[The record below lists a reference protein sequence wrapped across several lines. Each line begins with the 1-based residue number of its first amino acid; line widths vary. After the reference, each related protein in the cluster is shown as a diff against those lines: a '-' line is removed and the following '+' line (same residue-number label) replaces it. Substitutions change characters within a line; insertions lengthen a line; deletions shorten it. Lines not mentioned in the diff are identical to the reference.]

1 MKQLQKNIFNILL
14 CSSIFIGGYQNA
26 SAIHPLAE
34 RVVKI
39 INKDG
44 QSALCKKGGI
54 FRERV
59 GLTIG
64 KNCDNHDFAEFAVTA
79 CGRNGDFDQSECYNI
94 IAKNIGGAGIL
105 GAPSAVEQSVKM
117 KHTNTYAMVCT
128 TKRENL
134 EGILK
139 AIADRSC
146 GSNISAS
153 TVPALTMA
161 QKQQIKSIIQKDLQT
176 VEAIKIWVSA
186 KPTSERGAL
195 TIGAQKKGNA
205 IKAPTPTNPSQIET
219 LLQAADNVSKSLKKL
234 NAVLDTSQAPS
245 ITSNNITKLDD
256 FSMQITET
264 SSIEDMMKKLT
275 AMEDFLNAMD

>member
-1 MKQLQKNIFNILL
+1 MKQLQKNMFNIVLY
-14 CSSIFIGGYQNA
+14 SSIFIGGYQNA

-34 RVVKI
+34 RVVEI

-105 GAPSAVEQSVKM
+105 GAPSAVEQSIKVK
-117 KHTNTYAMVCT
+117 HANTYAMVCT

-161 QKQQIKSIIQKDLQT
+161 QKQQLKSIIQKDLQT
-176 VEAIKIWVSA
+176 VEAIKLWVSV
-186 KPTSERGAL
+186 KPTSERGKL
-195 TIGAQKKGNA
+195 TIGAQKGNA
-205 IKAPTPTNPSQIET
+205 IKAPAPTNPSQIKT
-219 LLQAADNVSKSLKKL
+219 LLQTADDLSKSLRKL
-234 NAVLDTSQAPS
+234 NAALDTSQAPS
-245 ITSNNITKLDD
+245 MTSSNITKLND
-256 FSMQITET
+256 FSTQITET
-264 SSIEDMMKKLT
+264 TSSEDMMKKLT